1 MNCDFCFMDHVF
13 ILKLPVTIKLDEQEA
28 KTLKWGKYGHI
39 CVMCIE
45 SEAAIFE
52 QEQAKKSEQ

>member
-1 MNCDFCFMDHVF
+1 MNCDYCFMEHVF
-13 ILKLPVTIKLDEQEA
+13 ILKLPITIKLDEHEA

-52 QEQAKKSEQ
+52 QEQEEKKEP

>member
-1 MNCDFCFMDHVF
+1 MDHVF
-13 ILKLPVTIKLDEQEA
+13 ILKLPITIKLDEQEA
-28 KTLKWGKYGHI
+28 KTIKWGKYGHI

-52 QEQAKKSEQ
+52 QEQAKEKEQ

>member
-1 MNCDFCFMDHVF
+1 M
-13 ILKLPVTIKLDEQEA
+13 LDEQEA

-39 CVMCIE
+39 CVMCVE

-52 QEQAKKSEQ
+52 QEQAKTQEQ